1 MEWTSSLSFQRRML
15 DDEQAVVHYFHLVT
29 KRCGRQILLIT
40 YINYTPC
47 VSPANFLPASV
58 TEIDILKSPLSIAS
72 PLSVGQSQQEQSP
85 PSVRRKHTQ
94 LGERDE

>member
-1 MEWTSSLSFQRRML
+1 ML

-47 VSPANFLPASV
+47 NNKLQRCQQ
-58 TEIDILKSPLSIAS
+58 PLSKLTLPRFSLSES
-72 PLSVGQSQQEQSP
+72 PTTILTSYTQSLVESYLSDQARSDQ
-85 PSVRRKHTQ
+85 VRSRGVRHWINNNNNN
-94 LGERDE
+94 